1 MIRGD
6 ELARV
11 LAKSVTGADPDT
23 VVVRSWPLEY
33 LNGGFFVVPARGKP
47 TEGEPLWRH
56 FLEAADE
63 ALKLFE
69 ASL

>member
-1 MIRGD
+1 
-6 ELARV
+6 
-11 LAKSVTGADPDT
+11 
-23 VVVRSWPLEY
+23 LEY